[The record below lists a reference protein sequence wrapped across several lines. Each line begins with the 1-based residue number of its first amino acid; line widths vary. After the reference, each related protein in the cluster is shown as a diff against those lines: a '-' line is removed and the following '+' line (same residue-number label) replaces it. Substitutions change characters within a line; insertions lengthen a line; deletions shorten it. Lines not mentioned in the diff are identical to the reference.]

1 MEELV
6 AGGMCTVLG
15 VLIIAAFAL
24 VVISVVVNGHR
35 ERRRLDH
42 IRLWAKHHGWY
53 LREQPAVDWAER
65 LPGRN
70 RRGVSLSVHGT
81 LDGHTVCVAEYSYT
95 TSSTDAQGNSTS
107 ETHRFVVTAVRLPTL
122 YPTLSVERRTG
133 LSKLGRAVFG
143 DAATAIGDER
153 FDRLYRIRTV
163 VPVQVHSVLS
173 PALVNEH
180 IAGRLPVWSVQGTEL
195 LTYQKGRIESPAQI
209 PALAA
214 PLVRVAELLQS

>member
-1 MEELV
+1 MEALV
-6 AGGMCTVLG
+6 AGGLCTAFGAV
-15 VLIIAAFAL
+15 IAAALGL
-24 VVISVVVNGHR
+24 VVVSVVVNGHR
-35 ERRRLDH
+35 ERRRRDH
-42 IRLWAKHHGWY
+42 LRLWAKHHGWY
-53 LREQPAVDWAER
+53 LREQPSVDWGER

-81 LDGHTVCVAEYSYT
+81 VNGRTVAVAEYSYT
-95 TSSTDAQGNSTS
+95 TSSTDGQGNSTS
-107 ETHRFVVTAVRLPTL
+107 ETHRFVVTAVRLPTM
-122 YPTLSVERRTG
+122 YPTLWVERRTG

-153 FDRLYRIRTV
+153 FDRMYRIRTV

-180 IAGRLPVWSVQGTEL
+180 IEGRLPVWSIQGTEL
-195 LTYQKGRIESPAQI
+195 LSYQKGRIESPEQI